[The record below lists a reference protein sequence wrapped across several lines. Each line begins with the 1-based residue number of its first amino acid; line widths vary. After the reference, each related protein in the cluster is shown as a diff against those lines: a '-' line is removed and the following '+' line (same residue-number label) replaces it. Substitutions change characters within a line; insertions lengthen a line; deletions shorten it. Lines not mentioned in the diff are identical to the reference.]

1 MLQKLNIDKKERYNI
16 GVNTLFI
23 SEMRFPEGN
32 AAGVLRLKNIVAMFK
47 AQGDSVFVLAKGLYT
62 GKAIRNFDE
71 ISYISL
77 RSKGNNYI
85 SRAFDLYSFYWRVKN
100 FLNISEIKW
109 DKIVIYTVN
118 NKVTEFVKK
127 YAMKHNIKLYIDCD
141 EWYSPEE
148 FKKGIQDKNYKAN
161 NKLITEIIDK
171 NFSVIA
177 ISSYLKS
184 YFTSKGINAV
194 RIPVTMDMR
203 TIKPVLS
210 RNNEKRLFLYA
221 GSPGGKDPLN
231 KMIDSFRLLSE
242 NDKNKVEFWILGVD
256 WTWIKKKYSY
266 TENECNE
273 MSNFVKPFG
282 IVTRD
287 EVVKKLCIVDFTIL
301 IRPEGLRYTKAGFP
315 TKVVESLSYG
325 TPVIVNLTSDLGKYI
340 IDGKNGFIVKDCSSE
355 ELKIVIEKVI
365 KHKYNQSI
373 YSNARE
379 LAEKSFD
386 YRKFVG
392 KLTEIKI

>member
-1 MLQKLNIDKKERYNI
+1 MMLQKLNIDKKERYNI

-32 AAGVLRLKNIVAMFK
+32 AAGVLRLKNIEAMFK

-62 GKAIRNFDE
+62 GKTIRNIDG

-85 SRAFDLYSFYWRVKN
+85 SRAFDLYSFYWRIKN
-100 FLNISEIKW
+100 FFYVSKVKW

-148 FKKGIQDKNYKAN
+148 FTKGIQDKSYQAN
-161 NKLITEIIDK
+161 NKLITEIIDQ

-177 ISSYLKS
+177 ISSYLKN
-184 YFTSKGINAV
+184 YFAVKGINAV

-231 KMIDSFRLLSE
+231 KMIDGFRLLSE
-242 NDKNKVEFWILGVD
+242 SNKKKVEFWILGVD
-256 WTWIKKKYSY
+256 WAWLKKKYGY
-266 TENECNE
+266 TDNECKE

-282 IVTRD
+282 LVTRD

-301 IRPEGLRYTKAGFP
+301 IRPEELRYTKAGFP
-315 TKVVESLSYG
+315 TKVVESLFYG

-355 ELKIVIEKVI
+355 ELKIVIERVLEIDNI
-365 KHKYNQSI
+365 KIINE
-373 YSNARE
+373 NARHS
-379 LAEKSFD
+379 AEENFD
-386 YRKFVG
+386 YRNYVDR
-392 KLTEIKI
+392 LMEL